1 MPGGSEARALM
12 IVLESVSKSF
22 DREAT
27 FALRDVSLTIEQGET
42 FILLGS
48 SGSGKTTILRLIS
61 RLIEPTSGTITL
73 DGRDLLSYG
82 ETELRRNMGYVFQ
95 GIGLFPHMTIAQ
107 NVGIGLR
114 LIGVAAPVRIA
125 KARELL
131 DLVGL
136 EPDAFMDRFPGELSG
151 GQQQRVAVARALAT
165 DPDYLLMDE
174 PFGALDA
181 LTRESLQAEVLRLKA
196 TLGKTIVF
204 VTHDII
210 EAFILG
216 DRIGVCNEGRLEQVG
231 TRAELLKTPATPFV
245 RDLLARPVQQLKAFQ
260 ELQ

>member
-1 MPGGSEARALM
+1 M
-12 IVLESVSKSF
+12 IVLDHVSKSF
-22 DREAT
+22 DGGKT
-27 FALRDVSLTIEQGET
+27 FALRDISLSIEQGET
-42 FILLGS
+42 FVLLGS

-73 DGRDLLSYG
+73 DGRDLRDY
-82 ETELRRNMGYVFQ
+82 TEIALRRNMGYVFQ
-95 GIGLFPHMTIAQ
+95 GIGLFPHMTVAE
-107 NVGIGLR
+107 NVAIGLR
-114 LIGVAAPVRIA
+114 LVGEPLPQREA
-125 KARELL
+125 KARALLEL
-131 DLVGL
+131 VEL
-136 EPDAFMDRFPGELSG
+136 EPEAFLDRFPAELSG

-181 LTRESLQAEVLRLKA
+181 LTREALQSEVLRLKA
-196 TLGKTIVF
+196 KLAKTIVF

-210 EAFILG
+210 EAFLLG

-231 TRAELLKTPATPFV
+231 TRRELLKSPATDFV
-245 RDLLARPVQQLKAFQ
+245 RNLLARPLQQLEAFQ

>member
-1 MPGGSEARALM
+1 M
-12 IVLESVSKSF
+12 IVLDRVSKSF
-22 DREAT
+22 DGGKT
-27 FALRDVSLTIEQGET
+27 QALRDVSLTVEPGET
-42 FILLGS
+42 FVLLGS

-73 DGRDLLSYG
+73 DGRNLREYAESA
-82 ETELRRNMGYVFQ
+82 LRRNMGYVFQ
-95 GIGLFPHMTIAQ
+95 GIGLFPHMTIGE

-114 LIGVAAPVRIA
+114 LIGEPAALRDA

-136 EPDAFMDRFPGELSG
+136 EPATFIDRFPSELSG

-181 LTRESLQAEVLRLKA
+181 LTREALQVEVLRLKGK
-196 TLGKTIVF
+196 LKKTIVF

-210 EAFILG
+210 EAFLLG
-216 DRIGVCNEGRLEQVG
+216 DRIGVCNEGRLDQVG
-231 TRAELLKTPATPFV
+231 TRRELLKAPATDFV
-245 RDLLARPVQQLKAFQ
+245 RALLARPLQQLEAFQ
-260 ELQ
+260 GLS

>member
-1 MPGGSEARALM
+1 M
-12 IVLESVSKSF
+12 IVLDNVSKSF
-22 DREAT
+22 DGGQSY
-27 FALRDVSLTIEQGET
+27 ALRDASLTIEEGET

-61 RLIEPTSGTITL
+61 RLIEPTSGQITL
-73 DGRDLLSYG
+73 DGRDLNDYELI
-82 ETELRRNMGYVFQ
+82 ELRRNMGYVFQ
-95 GIGLFPHMTIAQ
+95 GTGLFPHMTVGQ
-107 NVGIGLR
+107 NVAIGLR
-114 LIGVAAPVRIA
+114 LIGWPLPKRDVR
-125 KARELL
+125 ARELL

-136 EPDAFMDRFPGELSG
+136 KPDAYFDRFPDELSG

-181 LTRESLQAEVLRLKA
+181 LTRETLQKEVLRLKA

-204 VTHDII
+204 VTHDIL

-216 DRIGVCNEGRLEQVG
+216 DRIGVCNEGRLDQVG
-231 TRAELLKTPATPFV
+231 TRRELLKTPKTEFV
-245 RDLLARPVQQLKAFQ
+245 RALLARPLEQLEAFQ
-260 ELQ
+260 DMK

>member
-1 MPGGSEARALM
+1 MIALDN
-12 IVLESVSKSF
+12 VSKSF
-22 DREAT
+22 DGGQSY
-27 FALRDVSLTIEQGET
+27 ALRDVSLTIEEGET
-42 FILLGS
+42 FVLLGS

-61 RLIEPTSGTITL
+61 RLIEPTAGQITL
-73 DGRDLLSYG
+73 DGRDLNDYG
-82 ETELRRNMGYVFQ
+82 VIELRRNMGYVFQ
-95 GIGLFPHMTIAQ
+95 GIGLFPHMTVGQ
-107 NVGIGLR
+107 NVAIGLR
-114 LIGVAAPVRIA
+114 LVGWPLPKREAR
-125 KARELL
+125 ARELL

-136 EPDAFMDRFPGELSG
+136 EPDAYFDRFPNELSG

-181 LTRESLQAEVLRLKA
+181 LTRETLQKEVLRLKA

-204 VTHDII
+204 VTHDIL

-231 TRAELLKTPATPFV
+231 TRRELLKTPKTDFV
-245 RDLLARPVQQLKAFQ
+245 RALLARPLEQLETFQ
-260 ELQ
+260 DLK